1 MNEDNIKVLH
11 DACNAFNLYLF
22 FFFRAIQ
29 SRNTVRLLET
39 YVISQV
45 LDFAIFAFLPNWK
58 TKYTRNYERFVLAK
72 FGTRDMQNIVYE
84 KQVIGKILGILKE
97 NTCFFTFLNLL
108 LRFLLSSAPWY

>member
-1 MNEDNIKVLH
+1 MKITSKCYMMHVMLLT
-11 DACNAFNLYLF
+11 CTY

-29 SRNTVRLLET
+29 SRNTVRLPET